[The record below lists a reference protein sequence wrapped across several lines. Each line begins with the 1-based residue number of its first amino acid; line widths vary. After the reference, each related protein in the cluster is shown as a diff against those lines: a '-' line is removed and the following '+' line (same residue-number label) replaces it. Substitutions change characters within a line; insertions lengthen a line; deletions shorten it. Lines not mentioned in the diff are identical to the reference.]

1 MTGRS
6 GSAMLPAT
14 FEERGAVVPFT
25 TPALSLARV
34 RRDQR
39 QRMILMMPN
48 FGGTEGAFVVPWNGV
63 AEVATMSIH
72 DRALHEEVEAAEA
85 VTPEQLRGC
94 ALRIGMTGLAGPVVA
109 EAARA
114 AIDAEKRKTVELH
127 FLLIVSLLNALGLE
141 ADDLMALGPG
151 TEAWRN
157 RTKTLLGQAGQRLR
171 IEVSDIYSRI
181 AALSRV
187 LVPLGLAAGR
197 QEGRLRSV
205 LDGFAEFSD
214 GITEWSEA
222 EKSELAPF
230 AEFAGFVAHD
240 TLRNADRLFRQL
252 DTGVRDIVSVV
263 RDWNNHAKAVVGTA
277 NKLSWLLDGWD
288 VIFAFW
294 EQAQSQPIEIQ
305 REIVGQIV
313 RVLPLVPRNESEGP
327 QEELELRQQ
336 QLQGRQLQSTADWRR
351 GRADLELMARLEAI
365 KARVLMPA
373 VAPLPEAAS

>member
-1 MTGRS
+1 M
-6 GSAMLPAT
+6 
-14 FEERGAVVPFT
+14 
-25 TPALSLARV
+25 
-34 RRDQR
+34 
-39 QRMILMMPN
+39 
-48 FGGTEGAFVVPWNGV
+48 
-63 AEVATMSIH
+63 
-72 DRALHEEVEAAEA
+72 
-85 VTPEQLRGC
+85 
-94 ALRIGMTGLAGPVVA
+94 
-109 EAARA
+109 
-114 AIDAEKRKTVELH
+114 
-127 FLLIVSLLNALGLE
+127 
-141 ADDLMALGPG
+141 
-151 TEAWRN
+151 
-157 RTKTLLGQAGQRLR
+157 
-171 IEVSDIYSRI
+171 
-181 AALSRV
+181 
-187 LVPLGLAAGR
+187 
-197 QEGRLRSV
+197 

-373 VAPLPEAAS
+373 VAPPPEAAS